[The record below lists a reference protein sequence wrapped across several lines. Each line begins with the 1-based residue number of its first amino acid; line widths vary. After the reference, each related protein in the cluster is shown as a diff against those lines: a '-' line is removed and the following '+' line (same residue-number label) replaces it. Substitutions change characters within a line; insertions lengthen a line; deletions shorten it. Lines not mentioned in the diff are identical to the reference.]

1 MKKRA
6 IVLVVT
12 LLIVCVLCF
21 SACGTK
27 NGGTNASDG
36 KLSDK
41 GKKILEGLIAQVESL
56 SNRSEIEV
64 LQINV
69 TPVNFFSERVSVLI
83 AIPETSV
90 DGVTTIKRKLVKYN
104 IEIENKMD
112 SASYN
117 AGIDVKRL
125 NSELKSYFENKSGNQ
140 TAKG

>member
-6 IVLVVT
+6 VILVVT

-64 LQINV
+64 LQVNV

-83 AIPETSV
+83 AVPETST
-90 DGVTTIKRKLVKYN
+90 DGATTIKRKLVKYN

-112 SASYN
+112 SASYD
-117 AGIDVKRL
+117 AEIDASRL
-125 NSELKSYFENKSGNQ
+125 NSELKAYW
-140 TAKG
+140 KGFDA

>member
-1 MKKRA
+1 M
-6 IVLVVT
+6 
-12 LLIVCVLCF
+12 
-21 SACGTK
+21 
-27 NGGTNASDG
+27 
-36 KLSDK
+36 SDK

-140 TAKG
+140 TANG

>member
-1 MKKRA
+1 MKKGA
-6 IVLVVT
+6 IILVVT

-140 TAKG
+140 TANG

>member
-6 IVLVVT
+6 VILVVT

-64 LQINV
+64 LQVNV

-83 AIPETSV
+83 AIPETST
-90 DGVTTIKRKLVKYN
+90 DGATTIKRKLVKYN

-112 SASYN
+112 SASYD
-117 AGIDVKRL
+117 AEIDASRL
-125 NSELKSYFENKSGNQ
+125 NSELKAYW
-140 TAKG
+140 KGFDA

>member
-6 IVLVVT
+6 VILVVT

-64 LQINV
+64 LQVNV

-83 AIPETSV
+83 AIPETST
-90 DGVTTIKRKLVKYN
+90 DGATTIKRKLVKYN

-117 AGIDVKRL
+117 AEIDVKRL
-125 NSELKSYFENKSGNQ
+125 NSELKSYFEKKSGNQ
-140 TAKG
+140 TANG

>member
-6 IVLVVT
+6 VILVVT

-112 SASYN
+112 SASYS

-140 TAKG
+140 KANG

>member
-6 IVLVVT
+6 VILVVT

-64 LQINV
+64 LQVNV

-83 AIPETSV
+83 AIPEMST
-90 DGVTTIKRKLVKYN
+90 DGATTIKRKLVKYN

-140 TAKG
+140 MANG

>member
-6 IVLVVT
+6 IILVVT

-112 SASYN
+112 SASYS

-140 TAKG
+140 KANG

>member
-6 IVLVVT
+6 VILVVT

-112 SASYN
+112 SASYD
-117 AGIDVKRL
+117 AEIDASRL
-125 NSELKSYFENKSGNQ
+125 NSELKAYW
-140 TAKG
+140 KGFDA

>member
-6 IVLVVT
+6 VILVVT

-64 LQINV
+64 LQVNV

-83 AIPETSV
+83 AIPETSTV
-90 DGVTTIKRKLVKYN
+90 GATTIKRKLVKYN

-112 SASYN
+112 SASYD
-117 AGIDVKRL
+117 AEIDASRL
-125 NSELKSYFENKSGNQ
+125 NSELKAYW
-140 TAKG
+140 KGFDA

>member
-6 IVLVVT
+6 VILVVT

-64 LQINV
+64 LQVNI

-83 AIPETSV
+83 AIPETST
-90 DGVTTIKRKLVKYN
+90 DGATTIKRKLVKYN

-112 SASYN
+112 SASYD
-117 AGIDVKRL
+117 AEIDASRL
-125 NSELKSYFENKSGNQ
+125 NSELKAYW
-140 TAKG
+140 KGFDA